1 MNTYIIIGIGFGI
14 LLFLIFKKSIF
25 RSEKSF
31 DPVKIADLNSII
43 SDEKLK
49 RVVAVFIKQN
59 KKIEGIK
66 YVRETTN
73 VSLQDAKS
81 IVEKIELGINS
92 GNENFTEPEE
102 NVYSDNTEDQI
113 LLNKVKALIGS
124 GNKIKAI
131 KLIVEE
137 RKKGLAEAR
146 DYVDKIESEIKNYR
160 I

>member
-31 DPVKIADLNSII
+31 EPKKIADLNSII

-66 YVRETTN
+66 YVRETTKL
-73 VSLQDAKS
+73 SLQDAKS
-81 IVEKIELGINS
+81 IVEKIELSINS
-92 GNENFTEPEE
+92 GNENFSGQEE
-102 NVYSDNTEDQI
+102 NVYSDNTEDQE
-113 LLNKVKALIGS
+113 LVNKVKALIGS